1 MTEMTVLNGVAIEE
15 LLTIPMAVEAVEQA
29 YLEKSKGDAA
39 LWPMVFHEFD
49 PGHADLDIKSG
60 DLGGL
65 GFYGLKVVS
74 WFGANPGKGLPA
86 LYGTSPAVRS
96 GHRRAQG
103 AAERRPH
110 HRLPHRRG
118 GGDRRKVSGAA

>member
-86 LYGTSPAVRS
+86 LYGTSLLSIWPPA
-96 GHRRAQG
+96 
-103 AAERRPH
+103 RPG
-110 HRLPHRRG
+110 RC
-118 GGDRRKVSGAA
+118 